1 MQVRTIFA
9 MAWPILLAMFAQSA
23 FTLVELALVGQLGKE
38 ATSALGLGAFYFT
51 GIFAVLV
58 GISVGV
64 QGYAAEFSG
73 NGNVEALDEVLQ
85 AGLVCSLI
93 GGLAIMLISIAS
105 ARPVFSLLA
114 SNPVTA
120 SDAASYLVVRAVS
133 LPALAANGAFRGYFK
148 GVGRPWVYTLT
159 LVAML
164 LFNGLLDWLFIF
176 GNLGLPRLGLT
187 GAALG
192 FTAAAWVGI
201 AVYFFIWLRS
211 LEQVKQRLR
220 ISAEMVRAV
229 VSRSVPAAIQQLI
242 GVLSFPTLLF
252 FMAQIDADAL
262 AAGTILLNIT
272 FAVILVGQAFG
283 FASATFVGERFGSG
297 DNVIAKRIS
306 LKVSGVAAI
315 VAMIFAL
322 PLAIAPD
329 FALAVFTTDPVVIE
343 AARLSAWLIAL
354 AVPIDA
360 FGMVI
365 MQTMLGVGQGKKV
378 VILSLI
384 LQWAIAMPASFC
396 LGVLLEYGMLGIW
409 VPQIIARILQSA
421 LIGMHW
427 FAQTPA
433 SRLIAS

>member
-1 MQVRTIFA
+1 

-23 FTLVELALVGQLGKE
+23 FTLVELALVGHLGKE
-38 ATSALGLGAFYFT
+38 ATSVLGLGAFFFT
-51 GIFAVLV
+51 AIFAVLV

-73 NGNVEALDEVLQ
+73 KGDIEAVDEVLR
-85 AGLVCSLI
+85 AGLVCSFI
-93 GGLAIMLISIAS
+93 GGLAIMLLSIAC
-105 ARPVFSLLA
+105 ARPVFSLLT
-114 SNPVTA
+114 SDPDIA
-120 SDAASYLVVRAVS
+120 SDAATYFVIRAIS

-148 GVGRPWVYTLT
+148 GIGRPWVYTLT
-159 LVAML
+159 LVTML

-176 GNLGLPRLGLT
+176 GNLGLPRLGLI

-192 FTAAAWVGI
+192 FTVAAWAGI
-201 AVYFFIWLRS
+201 AVYLFIWLRS

-220 ISAEMVRAV
+220 ISADMVKAI
-229 VSRSVPAAIQQLI
+229 VSRSVPAGIQQLI

-252 FMAQIDADAL
+252 FMAQIGTDAL

-272 FAVILVGQAFG
+272 FAMILIGQAFG
-283 FASATFVGERFGSG
+283 FASATFVGECIGSG
-297 DNVIAKRIS
+297 DKMIGKRIS

-315 VAMIFAL
+315 VAMVFAL

-329 FALAVFTTDPVVIE
+329 YALSVFTTDPAVIE
-343 AARLSAWLIAL
+343 AARLSAWLMAL

-378 VILSLI
+378 IILSLI

-427 FAQTPA
+427 FARNRA
-433 SRLIAS
+433 SRPIAG